1 MSESYNDYLN
11 SQNFKPPQLERDFS
25 LTQKVGAGAVLGA
38 QESMLLTGA
47 HAVSNL
53 YEGYKA
59 KQNGEEPITKDQLT
73 ELSPD
78 MEYREGEYMS
88 QAIRRHKY
96 LKQREVASIVS
107 SQMSMAG
114 QFGSGLL
121 GSLVDTPAML
131 IPGGAAISAAKA
143 GERAFRTGTSFRKA
157 KQIVD
162 AANNTPTLRKAFLGA
177 TAEQALET
185 NLVLKASEYTGREYG
200 STDAVFDMVFG
211 VGLATGMNIPLVA
224 KANSIARQQGRM
236 VADAHAMESF
246 FTSGEYTEGATLLRK
261 YSEDLDLGIKT
272 NPEVEAAF
280 NTPKDQRTP
289 ESEALVQDFIEQHIE
304 DIATARVKAEVQ
316 VDPDK
321 PISEARAEAEEATQ
335 AGVDAVRRKVN
346 GEPEP
351 VKELSPRAVRKEFD
365 RLIKELQ
372 PVIKPTGQSVKD
384 SRVESKEEVLIRG
397 AQRRIAEEKT
407 KKRKDRDTAEIK
419 RLEESI
425 QEYKAAFVKNNTP
438 KSIAAQR
445 QSEVYNEGTSAYG
458 TRELAFHIE
467 KGDIAAEDFDAFVA
481 AVKADPKS
489 FSMDENFV
497 ALMDPNNIN
506 GAFLTTV
513 VKAIPKVKGEALSVK
528 NPELYSSI
536 QEGGTFH
543 GLISALR
550 DDLPPEM
557 QPVADKILGALSK
570 EMRDLPIGV
579 NIEGAHLSNM
589 GAMGAYSTTSN
600 TTGSVVIDA
609 STTPKVLL
617 HELVHAATLHNI
629 TRELFTWRNEYK
641 GEEASRLDYV
651 ERLRKRLELSR
662 TKDQNVRDIVS
673 AFISLHDNIKDF
685 EKFTD
690 SVPFDIAYGYSNVT
704 EFAAEFMSNKEFRE
718 HLHSLDMSMKTSP
731 HESILVRMVNAIRRM
746 FGLSPIGKEGLSL
759 SGDAMFNHV
768 ENALVEVM
776 GAPQKSMNV
785 GRARARSEDADSRSY
800 VPSDDF
806 KRVRRKSIA
815 AQSGDARSQ
824 MRTEFKIL
832 DLLYDEQIDAQ
843 NNLDSSDPA
852 ALEELKELDDQIKEF
867 EKSISDKYF
876 REYAQEITIAH
887 KLVEKVFGIKVGEL
901 QLVRYNTRN
910 KGDNNLG
917 EVDVGDND
925 IGMGA
930 LRTWAETESYEMT
943 TPAQVVFHEALH
955 VLAHTSPSTI
965 KAIYKAIDSQPKL
978 KAKLEEH
985 IKRRGYDPED
995 VTVELPSVLMEWL
1008 TTQPEFWD
1016 SLYNQNR
1023 TVFEQFVDFVANL
1036 IRETQDILK
1045 RKGAGDARMD
1055 WVLEVNAD
1063 DLEGMTPEQ
1072 LAEKMGIYFAEIKKG
1087 VRAKEQPAYVKPN
1100 SSTDIN
1106 TAANKLDR
1114 DMATAN
1120 KNGAERTVQKEKVR
1134 AQKVIQGSKRNP
1146 KESAKKAFDA
1156 VFGPRIQALL
1166 KSDPDPKFGLGP
1178 SYLEIIK
1185 SIREQVPNK
1194 AVADNLIDLAISIR
1208 DISLYQKK
1216 AEELLTI
1223 GYVTDPNYDLK
1234 DLIRDGVFKDLDNSD
1249 VAITEAELDKLVAG
1263 LEPAEAARIR
1273 EESINHL
1280 KMTQEKVKAFQHIQ
1294 QRTATLFKEL
1304 MYVRHKIAKGEMTA
1318 AEATAQL
1325 KENIDVHTQS
1335 LIARE
1340 IADSKAMSQYDHL
1353 KGKSPKHILKY
1364 LKTVM
1369 DGRTRKGVATK
1380 DRSVEMKVLA
1390 QIQEDQGAISR
1401 ALITNGLYDLFMGVS
1416 TMSADVK
1423 MNPEAQAVYGQKLKE
1438 ASDMFWKDLMDAAR
1452 NQEIPDDWKGIKA
1465 LEDVYEAFIATNE
1478 NLRNQL
1484 NELGAGIRYREGFT
1498 GLSQRWDER
1507 SILQHGEAQWRA
1519 DMNES
1524 IDWEATEAA
1533 HGGVMNVVTDKDGR
1547 VTDWQEFDREAFL
1560 TEWHKEIK
1568 SNKIEDHASTDV
1580 VQSFGKHR
1588 AIVMKQASEV
1598 SMIQKYSGHKS
1609 LGLLYMDQIRH
1620 RSEMIAIAKKF
1631 GTRPIPNFRAVTTR
1645 LGLDP
1650 DVSFKDVTGLESAS
1664 NTLSM
1669 KQLIA
1674 TVEYLTG
1681 ALDNPA
1687 NKDLA
1692 RHSKNF
1698 RKVSN
1703 LAFLPMSGVSAITDI
1718 PMIALTLQQSGV
1730 LKMDDMGPFLDA
1742 YAKAHARR
1750 FGGDEPTRQVLESM
1764 GAGIDASL
1772 NSASSRV
1779 ALADSSDPDILGKLN
1794 DGMFVIN
1801 YLNGMTTAGQE
1812 AFMDVMTRS
1821 LADQITAQ
1829 EMDPLTIRMLE
1840 DFGFTAKDMKELVN
1854 SVVTGDDGVA
1864 RVGPS
1869 TIKDPEVAR
1878 KTRETLLQLMN
1889 EAVMFPDA
1897 GTQAL
1902 VRGGLQAGTVAGEI
1916 ARDVFQYSSFPL
1928 AMTRIIT
1935 RKFMTN
1941 YQGTSPWTTHQTG
1954 RVQMIAFVGSML
1966 ALGYMST
1973 IIKDLL
1979 RGREPMHLGNMSGK
1993 GWGRV
1998 VSASGV
2004 GGILEP
2010 MLSLGSGE
2018 VRGAVA
2024 PLPATLFSALMKE
2037 TGAQK
2042 VDALRPLYGSAYPVI
2057 GPALGKTV
2065 GWAFGESVQ
2074 ELQNN
2079 RAAFLRTMYED
2090 Q

>member
-53 YEGYKA
+53 YDGYKA

-121 GSLVDTPAML
+121 GGLIDTPAML

-185 NLVLKASEYTGREYG
+185 NLVLKASEYTGRDYG
-200 STDAVFDMVFG
+200 ATDAVFDMVFG
-211 VGLATGMNIPLVA
+211 VGLATGMNVPLVA
-224 KANSIARQQGRM
+224 NANSIARQQGRM

-438 KSIAAQR
+438 K
-445 QSEVYNEGTSAYG
+445 
-458 TRELAFHIE
+458 
-467 KGDIAAEDFDAFVA
+467 
-481 AVKADPKS
+481 
-489 FSMDENFV
+489 
-497 ALMDPNNIN
+497 
-506 GAFLTTV
+506 
-513 VKAIPKVKGEALSVK
+513 PKV
-528 NPELYSSI
+528 
-536 QEGGTFH
+536 
-543 GLISALR
+543 R
-550 DDLPPEM
+550 
-557 QPVADKILGALSK
+557 
-570 EMRDLPIGV
+570 
-579 NIEGAHLSNM
+579 
-589 GAMGAYSTTSN
+589 
-600 TTGSVVIDA
+600 
-609 STTPKVLL
+609 
-617 HELVHAATLHNI
+617 
-629 TRELFTWRNEYK
+629 
-641 GEEASRLDYV
+641 
-651 ERLRKRLELSR
+651 
-662 TKDQNVRDIVS
+662 
-673 AFISLHDNIKDF
+673 
-685 EKFTD
+685 
-690 SVPFDIAYGYSNVT
+690 
-704 EFAAEFMSNKEFRE
+704 
-718 HLHSLDMSMKTSP
+718 
-731 HESILVRMVNAIRRM
+731 
-746 FGLSPIGKEGLSL
+746 
-759 SGDAMFNHV
+759 
-768 ENALVEVM
+768 
-776 GAPQKSMNV
+776 KSM
-785 GRARARSEDADSRSY
+785 
-800 VPSDDF
+800 
-806 KRVRRKSIA
+806 A

-876 REYAQEITIAH
+876 REYAQEITTAH

-910 KGDNNLG
+910 KSDNNLG
-917 EVDVGDND
+917 EVIVGDND

-965 KAIYKAIDSQPKL
+965 KALYKAIDSQPKL

-1045 RKGAGDARMD
+1045 RKGAGNERLD

-1146 KESAKKAFDA
+1146 QESAKKAFDA

-1304 MYVRHKIAKGEMTA
+1304 MYVRHKIAKGEMTS

-1390 QIQEDQGAISR
+1390 QIQEDQGAISK

-1560 TEWHKEIK
+1560 TEWYKEIK

-1598 SMIQKYSGHKS
+1598 SMTQKYSGHKS

-1692 RHSKNF
+1692 RYSKNF

-1764 GAGIDASL
+1764 GAGVDAAL

-2024 PLPATLFSALMKE
+2024 PLPATLFSAVMKE

-2057 GPALGKTV
+2057 GPAIGKTV

-2079 RAAFLRTMYED
+2079 RAAFLRTMYKD